1 MSQLTLFACP
11 RSAPATSFALSAAAL
26 GLLLGGCK
34 PQGSYE
40 GRVVDGLTGKP
51 RADLVVLARS
61 KTTDLACQV
70 VEGRTDADGRFKL
83 DRTCD
88 VDYTLTVKDDSLLLA
103 GGPSFKGGTPQAGVD
118 VEAWRSPKGGGVY
131 VLTDD
136 GLKPVK
142 SRTKVMRDEKI
153 VGTETVAMYP
163 ETRFDN
169 PTAVPP
175 GSHLVISGK
184 GYIDK
189 LKFVPVVPEADKRT
203 FASGASMTGHP
214 FFGVDFTSDT
224 EYTAVTA
231 TLDES
236 KIKSASDG
244 GEGVTRY
251 IPAEALPAG
260 QYGLFGEA
268 DEQAF
273 ILAMGAGEGAATAA
287 ATPPADAA
295 PAPGGAPPADG
306 AAPAAQP

>member
-1 MSQLTLFACP
+1 MSQIPLFARP
-11 RSAPATSFALSAAAL
+11 LNRSLPLLAPSAAAL
-26 GLLLGGCK
+26 LLLASGCK
-34 PQGSYE
+34 PEGSYE
-40 GRVVDGLTGKP
+40 GRIVDGLTGKP
-51 RADLVVLARS
+51 RAELVVLARS
-61 KTTDLACQV
+61 KTTDMGCQV

-88 VDYTLTVKDDSLLLA
+88 VEYTLTVKDDSLMLA
-103 GGPSFKGGTPQAGVD
+103 GGPTFKGGSPQAGAEL
-118 VEAWRSPKGGGVY
+118 EAWRSPKGGGVY

-184 GYIDK
+184 GYIEK
-189 LKFVPVVPEADKRT
+189 LKFVPIVPETEKRT

-260 QYGLFGEA
+260 QYGLFGDA

-287 ATPPADAA
+287 ATPPAD
-295 PAPGGAPPADG
+295 G